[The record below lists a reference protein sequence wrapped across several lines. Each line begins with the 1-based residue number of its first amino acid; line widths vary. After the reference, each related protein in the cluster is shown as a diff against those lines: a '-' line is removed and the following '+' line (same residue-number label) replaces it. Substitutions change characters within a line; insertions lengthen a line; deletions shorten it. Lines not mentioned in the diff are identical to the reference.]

1 MNCWTFGLELVHNC
15 LVNDLLDSGD
25 RGKKLHVP
33 LVQDGLDG
41 VVVNLFHH
49 ERDRDDNIR
58 LDIRHGLEQRG
69 RCGGLAQIIDG
80 HAAAK
85 RVQEL
90 EHHAVDMA
98 HGEHRDDAVL
108 LAGGNVADGEIDRG
122 TEGFV
127 LKHDAL
133 RGTGSTRCIVDD
145 GEFALIFGSIIDVL
159 GAETSG
165 VLGCKYGFKSAE
177 RILILL
183 VSSPGRRWPS
193 GRSWVHRQ

>member
-1 MNCWTFGLELVHNC
+1 MLAAGAGDIEPPVGEGEQRSRLGHAITNAVREPHLPECLLDIGIEGCTTHDELLDVAAETGLELVHNC

-58 LDIRHGLEQRG
+58 LDIRHGLEKRG
-69 RCGGLAQIIDG
+69 RSRGLAQIIDG
-80 HAAAK
+80 NAAAE

-108 LAGGNVADGEIDRG
+108 LAGGNVADSEIYRG
-122 TEGFV
+122 TKGLV

-133 RGTGSTRCIVDD
+133 RGTGST
-145 GEFALIFGSIIDVL
+145 
-159 GAETSG
+159 
-165 VLGCKYGFKSAE
+165 
-177 RILILL
+177 
-183 VSSPGRRWPS
+183 
-193 GRSWVHRQ
+193 